1 MLCRDD
7 IPVSYSS
14 KDRPSLLKLA
24 MNANHFIDR
33 IEFGMWDN
41 DIPVMYR
48 TSGINHHA
56 RVSVDEDPPSR
67 ARAEII
73 PSHGSFTVS
82 LDEPFPG
89 DANWPAQ
96 VIVTPLIKARMAMEI
111 DKYGLDNKIGRD
123 VTLRTWGLASF
134 NDLIAACIT
143 LHPAK
148 MIESTAPFEGT
159 ATILFD
165 AGNDNSN
172 AGTVF
177 PWQSRGEVDVAKAQ
191 GSILDTIL
199 DQNLH
204 RPLALNDLD
213 LKIIYTAFC
222 GSLLLRDQKRNQRLQ
237 AVAGILNL
245 IERHTGI
252 ELLAEHRALKS
263 IQSSNQLS
271 DPELIKIIRHMTEA
285 RGQAELSSHTPEK
298 ALLNLCPFCPEL
310 QQVIPFDSLTEA
322 NCPQKHPFSRLFPI
336 LSYSSFSNKPCSKV
350 RSYVSTAA

>member
-1 MLCRDD
+1 M
-7 IPVSYSS
+7 
-14 KDRPSLLKLA
+14 DRPSLLSLA

-33 IEFGMWDN
+33 IEFGTWNN
-41 DIPVMYR
+41 DIPVVYR

-56 RVSVDEDPPSR
+56 SVSVDEDLPSR
-67 ARAEII
+67 ARAKKI

-82 LDEPFPG
+82 LDEPCPG
-89 DANWPAQ
+89 DANRPVQ
-96 VIVTPLIKARMAMEI
+96 LIVTPLIKARMAMEK

-123 VTLRTWGLASF
+123 VALRTWGLASF

-148 MIESTAPFEGT
+148 MIESTAPFEGS

-165 AGNDNSN
+165 AGNDSSN

-177 PWQSRGEVDVAKAQ
+177 PWQSLREVDVAKAQ
-191 GSILDTIL
+191 GSILDTII

-204 RPLALNDLD
+204 RPLALTDLD
-213 LKIIYTAFC
+213 IKIIYTAFC
-222 GSLLLRDQKRNQRLQ
+222 GSLLLRDHNRNQRLQ
-237 AVAGILNL
+237 AVVGILNL

-252 ELLAEHRALKS
+252 ELLAEHHALKS
-263 IQSSNQLS
+263 IQNSNQLS

-285 RGQAELSSHTPEK
+285 RGQAESSLRTPEK
-298 ALLNLCPFCPEL
+298 ALLDLCPFCPEL

-336 LSYSSFSNKPCSKV
+336 LSYSSFSNKLCS
-350 RSYVSTAA
+350 